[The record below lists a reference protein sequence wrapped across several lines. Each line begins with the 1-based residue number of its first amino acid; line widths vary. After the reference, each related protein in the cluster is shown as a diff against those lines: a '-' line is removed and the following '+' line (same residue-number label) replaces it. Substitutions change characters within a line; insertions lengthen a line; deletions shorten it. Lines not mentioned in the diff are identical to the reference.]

1 MVVDKYHTKRMMP
14 EKKSIREKRRPRTG
28 LGTSQT
34 QEKINLRLRAE
45 RLARLIMDNFETGDW
60 YVTFTLE
67 RDMTEEDLRVN
78 YGKMMRTLRRWY
90 KKQGFPCKYIAV
102 LENLKNG
109 GRKHGHILLP
119 AVADVPFSGM
129 RQLLRTAWTTGEVY
143 LKHYGGEAM
152 DASRLASYYVKE
164 EVKKDGRTK
173 AGRMAKENLA
183 KAEKNPAFTR
193 ENPEL
198 LPMRGRLLTSH
209 NLLHTEPVTQ
219 KIKTAET
226 YREEI
231 KAPKGYHVVLQ
242 LSYNGFTE
250 EGYPYQH
257 AVFESDEPIPEEE
270 HYDYHHHR
278 QSEGRRRQDRDRHQ
292 RELPARSRTR
302 KAGPARR
309 QRPAGK

>member
-1 MVVDKYHTKRMMP
+1 MVVDKYHTKRVMP

-67 RDMTEEDLRVN
+67 RDMTEEDLRKN
-78 YGKMMRTLRRWY
+78 YSKMMRSLRRWY
-90 KKQGFPCKYIAV
+90 KKQGVSCKYIAV

-129 RQLLRTAWTTGEVY
+129 RQLLRTAWPTGEVY

-173 AGRMAKENLA
+173 AGRKAKEIPA
-183 KAEKNPAFTR
+183 IAEKNPAFAG

-209 NLLHTEPVTQ
+209 NLLHTEPVTK
-219 KIKTAET
+219 KIKSAET

-231 KAPKGYHVVLQ
+231 KAPKGYHVVPQ

-257 AVFESDEPIPEEE
+257 AVFEADAPIPEEE

-278 QSEGRRRQDRDRHQ
+278 QSKRRRRQDRDRDQ
-292 RELPARSRTR
+292 RELPARRRTR
-302 KAGPARR
+302 QEGPARR
-309 QRPAGK
+309 Q

>member
-1 MVVDKYHTKRMMP
+1 MGYMSRKWISHHRKFMVVDKYHTRRMMP
-14 EKKSIREKRRPRTG
+14 DKKSIREKRKPRTG

-45 RLARLIMDNFETGDW
+45 RLSRLIMDNFDAGDW
-60 YVTFTLE
+60 YITFTLE
-67 RDMTEEDLRVN
+67 RDMTEEDLRAS
-78 YGKMMRTLRRWY
+78 YSKMMRTLRRWY
-90 KKQGFPCKYIAV
+90 KKQGVPCKYIAV

-119 AVADVPFSGM
+119 AVGIPFSGM
-129 RQLLRTAWTTGEVY
+129 RQLMRKAWPTGEVY
-143 LKHYGGEAM
+143 LKPYGGEAM

-173 AGRMAKENLA
+173 AGRIA
-183 KAEKNPAFTR
+183 R
-193 ENPEL
+193 ENPDL

-209 NLLHTEPVTQ
+209 NLLHTEPVIK
-219 KIKTAET
+219 KIKRAET

-231 KAPKGYHVVLQ
+231 RAPKGYHVVPE

-257 AVFESDEPIPEEE
+257 AVFESDVPLPEEE
-270 HYDYHHHR
+270 NYDYHHHR
-278 QSEGRRRQDRDRHQ
+278 QSEGRRRQDRNRHQ
-292 RELPARSRTR
+292 RELPACSRTR
-302 KAGPARR
+302 QKGPARR
-309 QRPAGK
+309 Q